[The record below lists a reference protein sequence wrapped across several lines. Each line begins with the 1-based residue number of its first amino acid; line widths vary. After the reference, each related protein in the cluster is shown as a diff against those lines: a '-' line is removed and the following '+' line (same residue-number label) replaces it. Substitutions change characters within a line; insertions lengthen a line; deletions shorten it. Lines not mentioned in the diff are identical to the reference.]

1 MTQISLLLSVYRAV
15 LNPAKA
21 LSHLLTRPKVVKGT
35 IIAGDSATI
44 NVLKYLPKGT
54 FCSKFHY
61 VYEFIK
67 CFPIIIKQI

>member
-1 MTQISLLLSVYRAV
+1 MTQHYCLSIYRAI
-15 LNPAKA
+15 LNPEKV
-21 LSHLLTRPKVVKGT
+21 LSHLLTLPKVVKGT

-54 FCSKFHY
+54 FCLKFHY

-67 CFPIIIKQI
+67 